1 MTKLFRPAAA
11 LALAAAE
18 AFHQPGPAQAQ
29 APAPP
34 AAAPA
39 ARPAGTEPPP
49 SPEALAAM
57 RQRFRDSF
65 LAQYDTNRDG
75 SVTRAEYDPVRAEMF
90 RRTDA
95 NKDGSLSEVEYVAEY
110 AGRLRLQY
118 GAEREIDDA
127 FLRAIVQTSRRF
139 ESIDRDRNLSISREE
154 YDAVANRTF
163 ARADTNRDG
172 VVTAADWDALPG
184 VHP

>member
-1 MTKLFRPAAA
+1 MPKFKRSPAI
-11 LALAAAE
+11 LALAAA
-18 AFHQPGPAQAQ
+18 ALFQLPAAAQ
-29 APAPP
+29 APA
-34 AAAPA
+34 ARAPDT
-39 ARPAGTEPPP
+39 RPAEGEAAP
-49 SPEALAAM
+49 SPEAVAAM

-65 LAQYDTNRDG
+65 LQQYDTNRDG
-75 SVTRAEYDPVRAEMF
+75 TVTRAEYDPVRDEMF

-118 GAEREIDDA
+118 GAAREVDDA
-127 FLRAIVQTSRRF
+127 FLRSIVQASRRF

-163 ARADTNRDG
+163 SRADTNRDG

>member
-1 MTKLFRPAAA
+1 MTKRFILAAGLTIAAA
-11 LALAAAE
+11 AA
-18 AFHQPGPAQAQ
+18 FGPFAAGAQTP
-29 APAPP
+29 APAT
-34 AAAPA
+34 PA
-39 ARPAGTEPPP
+39 ARPADGQPAP
-49 SPEALAAM
+49 SPEAVAAT
-57 RQRFRDSF
+57 RRRFRDTF
-65 LAQYDTNRDG
+65 LQQYDTNRDG
-75 SVTRAEYDPVRAEMF
+75 QVTRAEYDPIRAETF

-118 GAEREIDDA
+118 GEREIDDA
-127 FLRAIVQTSRRF
+127 FLRAIVQASPRF

-154 YDAVANRTF
+154 YDAVAQRTF
-163 ARADTNRDG
+163 DRADLNRDG